1 MIDYTKPIEY
11 IDGSPAR
18 YLGRNPDVHRHTVT
32 PRGRPQ
38 HETGNFYDDDGDHIY
53 QEYMSIRNVDSIQA
67 AITLLTDNNYTVTPP
82 PPSQAQRDAVAGILS
97 IFGFDSTAE
106 LIRQG
111 HFADKIHKIKDL
123 LRHDF
128 H

>member
-11 IDGSPAR
+11 VDGSPAH
-18 YLGRNPDVHRHTVT
+18 YLGRDPINNQHVVT

-38 HETGNFYDDDGDHIY
+38 ARTGNFYADNGDHMSNA
-53 QEYMSIRNVDSIQA
+53 YMSIRNVDPIEA
-67 AITLLTDNNYTVTPP
+67 AINLLQSLDYTVTPP
-82 PPSQAQRDAVAGILS
+82 PPSQAQRDAVADIVS